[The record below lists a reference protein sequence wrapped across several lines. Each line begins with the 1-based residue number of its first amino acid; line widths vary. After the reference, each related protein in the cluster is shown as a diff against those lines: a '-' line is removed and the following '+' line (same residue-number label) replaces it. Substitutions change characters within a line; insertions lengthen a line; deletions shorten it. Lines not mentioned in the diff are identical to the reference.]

1 MPFSYKKLLKL
12 MIDRDI
18 SKGQLRQALGIS
30 QATLAKL
37 AKDEFVS
44 LEVLDKICEYLN
56 CEIEDIL
63 EHIKKQ
69 SM

>member
-1 MPFSYKKLLKL
+1 

-63 EHIKKQ
+63 EHIKK
-69 SM
+69 

>member
-1 MPFSYKKLLKL
+1 MSFSYKKLLKL

-44 LEVLDKICEYLN
+44 LEVLDKICNYLD

-63 EHIKKQ
+63 QHIKK
-69 SM
+69 